1 MSLQVSIYNQNGEV
15 VGNQELKEGVW
26 GVAANTGL
34 IHEALR
40 VKQASKRMPIANT
53 KTRGEVRG
61 GGKKPWK
68 QKGTGRARAGSSRS
82 PIWVGGGK
90 AFGPRKERNFFLR
103 MNKKA
108 NRKALLM
115 CLSDKAATQSL
126 VVMEAFDVLP
136 KSKAL
141 ALALS
146 RLPLAGKKV
155 LLALTD
161 QEKIVARSARNLSRV
176 EAISTKS
183 LNVEEILKAKV
194 LVISKNG
201 VGEVETVYGPK

>member
-1 MSLQVSIYNQNGEV
+1 MSLQASVYNQKGEV
-15 VGNQELKEGVW
+15 VGNQELKAGVW
-26 GVAANTGL
+26 GVAVNTGL

-68 QKGTGRARAGSSRS
+68 QKGTGRARVGSTRS

-115 CLSDKAATQSL
+115 CLSDKVTTQSL
-126 VVMEAFDVLP
+126 VIVDTFETLP

-146 RLPLAGKKV
+146 RLPLEGKKI
-155 LLALTD
+155 LLALTE

-176 EAISTKS
+176 AAISTKS
-183 LNVEEILKAKV
+183 LNVEDILKAKV

-201 VGEVETVYGPK
+201 VGEVETVYGAK